1 MRSIRLAAA
10 VSLAAVA
17 PAFAQP
23 PAPLPAKAAPPAAQE
38 AAKRGYLGVMV
49 SNREPDSVAIE
60 RLDPQGAAAA
70 AGLKA
75 GDVIIKVDGQA
86 VPDQIKL
93 NELVN
98 AKRAGQTVLLSVRG
112 ADGNVVEKQVTLR
125 DRPMPTTRNYAQFDD
140 DPNGNALRIDEMI
153 RQAQFGQPPM
163 GPRPMLGVTVFDADP
178 GLRDQLKM
186 GNVNGAVI
194 GEVRPGTPAADAKL
208 QVNDVVTAID
218 ATAVAS
224 AAELQRVIA
233 SAKPDSKVT
242 LKVFRDGKTIDVP
255 VTIKTMTTPSIPGIA
270 PGFGGRMPA
279 LADPFAEIRAL
290 KQRIDQLEARVR
302 VLEDGRGP
310 ATQPPPQTKP
320 PAQPPSAKSGVSG
333 RI

>member
-17 PAFAQP
+17 PTFAQP
-23 PAPLPAKAAPPAAQE
+23 PAPLPSKAAAPTAQE
-38 AAKRGYLGVMV
+38 PAKRGYLGVMV
-49 SNREPDSVAIE
+49 SNREPGSIAIE
-60 RLDPQGAAAA
+60 QLDPQGAAAA

-86 VPDQIKL
+86 VSDHIKL

-98 AKRAGQTVLLSVRG
+98 ARRAGQSVTLSVRG

-163 GPRPMLGVTVFDADP
+163 GPRPMLGVTVMDADP

-194 GEVRPGTPAADAKL
+194 GEVRPGTPAAEAKL

-224 AAELQRVIA
+224 AADLQRIVG

-255 VTIKTMTTPSIPGIA
+255 VTIKTMTMPSIPGMD
-270 PGFGGRMPA
+270 PGFGGRMPP
-279 LADPFAEIRAL
+279 LGDPFAEIRAL

-302 VLEDGRGP
+302 ALEGGRGP
-310 ATQPPPQTKP
+310 GAPAPQTKP

-333 RI
+333 RL